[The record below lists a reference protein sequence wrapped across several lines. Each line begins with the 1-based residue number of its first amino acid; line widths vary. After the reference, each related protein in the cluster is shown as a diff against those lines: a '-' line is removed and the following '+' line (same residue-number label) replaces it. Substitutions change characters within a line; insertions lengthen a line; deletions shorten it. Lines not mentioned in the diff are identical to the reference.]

1 MKIGV
6 SSTVGIC
13 GGCRANPTLNY
24 IRVYTRAYVWGAGE
38 KRWRRVAAGVARW
51 LCNLTSGAQAGRA
64 KIGKI
69 WRKCSKKEE
78 NALSNVKK
86 M

>member
-1 MKIGV
+1 M
-6 SSTVGIC
+6 C
-13 GGCRANPTLNY
+13 GAREKKG
-24 IRVYTRAYVWGAGE
+24 GGE
-38 KRWRRVAAGVARW
+38 WWRVAASVGRR
-51 LCNLTSGAQAGRA
+51 LCNMTSGDQAGRA

>member
-1 MKIGV
+1 
-6 SSTVGIC
+6 
-13 GGCRANPTLNY
+13 
-24 IRVYTRAYVWGAGE
+24 
-38 KRWRRVAAGVARW
+38 VAAGVARW